1 MKLNSR
7 LYGTHE
13 VPKIP
18 QSIIDS
24 RIAILKKEIKK
35 ENKAHFLYRDLARI
49 DEMVRAINFWSNI
62 NDN

>member
-1 MKLNSR
+1 
-7 LYGTHE
+7 